1 MGVGFC
7 GDIRVS
13 RRFER
18 ILEDIAK
25 SGSLVVRKLGADRA
39 AEMGAHRFLGSER
52 VTPQAILEEAA
63 ERTARACRG
72 RRVVVA
78 QDTTEINFSGRDK
91 GRRGL
96 GLGGDGTSLGFFV
109 HPLVAIDAEDE
120 TVLGVVGAKIWTR
133 PLAKLKTHRQKRH
146 LEDKESMRWIDAAQ
160 TAAQRLAGAAA
171 IVMVGDRENDIYQGF
186 TRRPQNVDLVTRA
199 RGDRKLVDGG
209 LLFETA
215 DGFPTALEID
225 VAVAPSQPRAPG
237 DRGRVARVAVSF
249 GKVAIAK
256 PKTGRACADPKSCE
270 IGVVVAREIGAP
282 AGTKPLL
289 WRLLTTLPVETA
301 EDAREIIRLYRLRWR
316 IEEVFRVLKRDGL
329 ALEETQV
336 ESAPRLFNLAA
347 LAVVAAARII
357 QLTDA
362 RDARARPATDVI
374 DESLIEATAAIGETL
389 EGKTARQKN
398 PTRAAPPPGSPGSP
412 RGLAAGMATTN
423 RPAPKPWLPVG
434 AAWPLC
440 STAMRS
446 PTANHLCEFRNR
458 GRGEGTP
465 AYPLIGSC
473 ARAARRK

>member
-1 MGVGFC
+1 MGVGLC

-18 ILEDIAK
+18 ILEDITK

-78 QDTTEINFSGRDK
+78 QDTTEINFSGRDN

-96 GLGGDGTSLGFFV
+96 GLGGDGRSLGFFV
-109 HPLVAIDAEDE
+109 HPLVAIDADDE

-133 PLAKLKTHRQKRH
+133 PPAKKAHRHKRR
-146 LEDKESMRWIDAAQ
+146 LEDKESMRWIEAAQ
-160 TAAQRLAGAAA
+160 TAAQRLAAAAA
-171 IVMVGDRENDIYQGF
+171 IVMVGDRENDIYQSF
-186 TRRPQNVDLVTRA
+186 TRRPPNVDLIVRQ
-199 RGDRKLVDGG
+199 GD
-209 LLFETA
+209 
-215 DGFPTALEID
+215 
-225 VAVAPSQPRAPG
+225 
-237 DRGRVARVAVSF
+237 DRQ
-249 GKVAIAK
+249 
-256 PKTGRACADPKSCE
+256 TQGRACDDPKSCE

-301 EDAREIIRLYRLRWR
+301 EDARQIIRLYRLRWR
-316 IEEVFRVLKRDGL
+316 IEEVFRVLKRNGL

-336 ESAPRLFNLAA
+336 ESARRLFNLAA

-362 RDARARPATDVI
+362 RDASARPATDVI

-398 PTRAAPPPGSPGSP
+398 PP
-412 RGLAAGMATTN
+412 RRLPLLA
-423 RPAPKPWLPVG
+423 RLD
-434 AAWPLC
+434 
-440 STAMRS
+440 
-446 PTANHLCEFRNR
+446 H
-458 GRGEGTP
+458 
-465 AYPLIGSC
+465 
-473 ARAARRK
+473 RAARRLARLLQTDRPQNHG

>member
-1 MGVGFC
+1 MMGGGFC

-13 RRFER
+13 RRFEKV
-18 ILEDIAK
+18 LEDITK

-63 ERTARACRG
+63 ERTARACRD

-78 QDTTEINFSGRDK
+78 QDTTEINFSGCDK

-96 GLGGDGTSLGFFV
+96 GLAGDGTSLGFFI

-120 TVLGVVGAKIWTR
+120 TVLGLVGAKIWTR
-133 PLAKLKTHRQKRH
+133 PPAKLKTHRQKQH

-186 TRRPQNVDLVTRA
+186 TRRPPNVDLITRA
-199 RGDRKLVDGG
+199 RGDRKLLDGG

-225 VAVAPSQPRAPG
+225 VAVASSQPRASG
-237 DRGRVARVAVSF
+237 ERGRVARVAVSF
-249 GKVAIAK
+249 GKVTIAK

-301 EDAREIIRLYRLRWR
+301 EDALEIIRLYRLRWR

-336 ESAPRLFNLAA
+336 ESARSLFNLAA

-362 RDARARPATDVI
+362 RGGASARPATDVI

-389 EGKTARQKN
+389 QGKTARQKN
-398 PTRAAPPPGSPGSP
+398 PHPHGSLSWLAWITARLGGWHGYYKPPGPKTMADGW
-412 RGLAAGMATTN
+412 RRLAAMLDGYAI
-423 RPAPKPWLPVG
+423 AHGKSLV
-434 AAWPLC
+434 
-440 STAMRS
+440 
-446 PTANHLCEFRNR
+446 
-458 GRGEGTP
+458 
-465 AYPLIGSC
+465 
-473 ARAARRK
+473 

>member
-1 MGVGFC
+1 MGVGLC

-18 ILEDIAK
+18 ILEDITK

-78 QDTTEINFSGRDK
+78 QDTTEINFSGRDN

-96 GLGGDGTSLGFFV
+96 GLGGDGRSLGFFV
-109 HPLVAIDAEDE
+109 HPLVAIDADHE
-120 TVLGVVGAKIWTR
+120 TVQGVVGAKIWTR
-133 PLAKLKTHRQKRH
+133 PPAKKAHRQKRR

-186 TRRPQNVDLVTRA
+186 TRRPPNVDLVTRA
-199 RGDRKLVDGG
+199 RGDRKLLDGG
-209 LLFETA
+209 LLFKTA
-215 DGFPTALEID
+215 RGFPPALEID

-237 DRGRVARVAVSF
+237 QRGRVARVAVSF
-249 GKVAIAK
+249 GKVTIAK
-256 PKTGRACADPKSCE
+256 PRTGRACADPKSCE

-289 WRLLTTLPVETA
+289 WRLLTTLPVETV
-301 EDAREIIRLYRLRWR
+301 EDALDVIRLYRLRWR

-336 ESAPRLFNLAA
+336 ESAQRLFNLAA

-357 QLTDA
+357 QLIDA
-362 RDARARPATDVI
+362 RGASARRATDV
-374 DESLIEATAAIGETL
+374 DDLIEATAAIGEAL

-398 PTRAAPPPGSPGSP
+398 PHSRGSLS
-412 RGLAAGMATTN
+412 
-423 RPAPKPWLPVG
+423 WLV
-434 AAWPLC
+434 
-440 STAMRS
+440 
-446 PTANHLCEFRNR
+446 
-458 GRGEGTP
+458 
-465 AYPLIGSC
+465 
-473 ARAARRK
+473 

>member
-1 MGVGFC
+1 MGVGVC

-18 ILEDIAK
+18 VLEDITK
-25 SGSLVVRKLGADRA
+25 SGSLVVRKLGTDRA

-96 GLGGDGTSLGFFV
+96 GLGGDGASLGFFI
-109 HPLVAIDAEDE
+109 HPLVAIDADDE

-133 PLAKLKTHRQKRH
+133 PLAKLNTHRQKRH

-160 TAAQRLAGAAA
+160 TAARRLAGAAA
-171 IVMVGDRENDIYQGF
+171 IVTVGDRENDIYQGF
-186 TRRPQNVDLVTRA
+186 TRRPPNVDLITRA
-199 RGDRKLVDGG
+199 RGDRKLLDGG

-215 DGFPTALEID
+215 DSFPTALELE
-225 VAVAPSQPRAPG
+225 VEVAPSQPRAPDG
-237 DRGRVARVAVSF
+237 RGRVARVAVSF
-249 GKVAIAK
+249 GKVTIAK

-270 IGVVVAREIGAP
+270 IGVVAAREIGAP

-301 EDAREIIRLYRLRWR
+301 EEALEVIRLFRLRWR

-329 ALEETQV
+329 ALEKTQV
-336 ESAPRLFNLAA
+336 ESARRLFNLAA
-347 LAVVAAARII
+347 LAVVAAARVI

-362 RDARARPATDVI
+362 RDASARPATDVI
-374 DESLIEATAAIGETL
+374 DESQIGPATAIGETL
-389 EGKTARQKN
+389 ERKTARQKN
-398 PTRAAPPPGSPGSP
+398 PHPRGSLSWLAWITARLGGWHGYYKPPGPKTMADGW
-412 RGLAAGMATTN
+412 RRLAAMLDGYAI
-423 RPAPKPWLPVG
+423 AHGKSLV
-434 AAWPLC
+434 
-440 STAMRS
+440 
-446 PTANHLCEFRNR
+446 
-458 GRGEGTP
+458 
-465 AYPLIGSC
+465 
-473 ARAARRK
+473 